1 MKKILL
7 SLFLLPFLLGACNNK
22 KGNTSSVTP
31 SEHAIRIDISEV
43 TLMEDD
49 TYQLETTILKPG
61 TIVFYS
67 SVDEN
72 VATVSDDG
80 LITAVHAGSTF
91 ITVIGGK
98 YTINIYVEV
107 KPYDSHDSLQIVLDK
122 DSFTL
127 AVNDTFNLPISV
139 KLGNEIIN
147 DALISYTIGNP
158 QVVSISNNVVTA
170 LSAGTTKCVATA
182 SYLEEEVSKGF
193 NITVY

>member
-1 MKKILL
+1 MMI
-7 SLFLLPFLLGACNNK
+7 
-22 KGNTSSVTP
+22 
-31 SEHAIRIDISEV
+31 
-43 TLMEDD
+43 
-49 TYQLETTILKPG
+49 TILTLPLH
-61 TIVFYS
+61 TNF
-67 SVDEN
+67 
-72 VATVSDDG
+72 
-80 LITAVHAGSTF
+80 
-91 ITVIGGK
+91 GGVLQA
-98 YTINIYVEV
+98 Y
-107 KPYDSHDSLQIVLDK
+107 SLQTILERMGHEVIVLDK

>member
-1 MKKILL
+1 MLKKIETGLQDCYIVKP
-7 SLFLLPFLLGACNNK
+7 SVFGDDRGYFSPFYIEEDMDKNGLFFDGVIQCNRSKSAKGVVRGLHFQKNPKCQTKLVEVIQGA
-22 KGNTSSVTP
+22 
-31 SEHAIRIDISEV
+31 AIDVVVDIREGSP
-43 TLMEDD
+43 
-49 TYQLETTILKPG
+49 TYGKH
-61 TIVFYS
+61 
-67 SVDEN
+67 
-72 VATVSDDG
+72 
-80 LITAVHAGSTF
+80 TAVLL
-91 ITVIGGK
+91 
-98 YTINIYVEV
+98 

-139 KLGNEIIN
+139 KLGNQIIN